1 MIELFTEKIENK
13 EELNLNYCLFWLK
26 IILSS
31 HIVLVMCIR
40 DNPF

>member
-13 EELNLNYCLFWLK
+13 EELSLNCSLFSLK

-31 HIVLVMCIR
+31 HIEFLYYT
-40 DNPF
+40 